1 MLAKGV
7 RAGFHDQALAAVPVL
22 FAKFKEK
29 RLTEEILTSLG
40 HLMMCIELGEI
51 VECFNAA
58 KTEKVP
64 LTKTS
69 IMKFME

>member
-1 MLAKGV
+1 M
-7 RAGFHDQALAAVPVL
+7 
-22 FAKFKEK
+22 
-29 RLTEEILTSLG
+29 TSLG